1 MLSLG
6 KMVLYAFFL
15 GVGFGVLYDVFR
27 IMRVVVGVE
36 YLGVAKKSTDYL
48 YSRKYPL
55 IGKIERRENKA
66 KKYFLDIF
74 VGVGD
79 IIYCLFIGGVFCI
92 FLYYSNDGIFRWHA
106 LAAAS
111 CGFFIYYKTL
121 GAILIT
127 FAEIICV
134 FLKIISKILLF
145 AIAFPFK
152 FMYNIII
159 SILKALF
166 KPIAKFFILR
176 YRRIATKHRMKVLL
190 AEAKSGFLENL
201 VKGQGF

>member
-15 GVGFGVLYDVFR
+15 GVGFGFLYDVFR
-27 IMRVVVGVE
+27 ITRVVVGVE

-48 YSRKYPL
+48 YSRTYPL

-79 IIYCLFIGGVFCI
+79 IIYCLLVGVAFCI
-92 FLYYSNDGIFRWHA
+92 FLYYSNDGIFRWHS
-106 LAAAS
+106 LAAAV
-111 CGFFIYYKTL
+111 CGFFVYYKTL

-127 FAEIICV
+127 FAEIICI

-159 SILKALF
+159 SILKFLF
-166 KPIAKFFILR
+166 RPISKAFVLR
-176 YRRIATKHRMKVLL
+176 YRRIVTQHKMKILL
-190 AEAKSGFLENL
+190 VKAKSGFLE
-201 VKGQGF
+201 KI